1 MFIIGSEEEALASD
15 NAIREFLDGILDAM
29 EWKDEFNISDEEFY
43 SFWKGDKPMEE
54 NNIMLDLDTNK
65 VLEKSNMIHA
75 FVYNGSLSEEIIKKR
90 FEKTINN
97 IAHDLGDKPTNP
109 TNRKQR
115 RKFMKKATE
124 EYNKQSFV
132 KCNQKDLFK

>member
-29 EWKDEFNISDEEFY
+29 EWKEEFNISDEEFY

-54 NNIMLDLDTNK
+54 NNIMPDTNK

-75 FVYNGSLSEEIIKKR
+75 FVYDGSLLEEITEKR
-90 FEKTINN
+90 FEKTIKDVTR
-97 IAHDLGDKPTNP
+97 DLGDKPTN
-109 TNRKQR
+109 RKQR
-115 RKFMKKATE
+115 RELKKRQRRNTTSEA
-124 EYNKQSFV
+124 
-132 KCNQKDLFK
+132 L